1 MKSLSEIETV
11 SKRSCRASGYSWGV
25 AEEVGKNIRLLEI
38 FCLPGIKNLNFFLKK
53 RHELKLKEISIINE
67 FNEANNS
74 VYCPIMSGISFLDQI
89 KNLENLVEINFQNM
103 SFPLLFLP
111 FVSRASEVIGKRILL
126 KIDEIEFL
134 MNFNINIYSN
144 YDKNKGIELSKNIY
158 LKILDN
164 RDSFS
169 EIEWKELYKLSEET
183 FVEENEDLKL
193 SSAGAGLT
201 DND

>member
-38 FCLPGIKNLNFFLKK
+38 FYLPGIKNLNSFLKK
-53 RHELKLKEISIINE
+53 RHELKLKEISMINR

-74 VYCPIMSGISFLDQI
+74 VYCPIMSGVSFIDQI
-89 KNLENLVEINFQNM
+89 KTLENLVEVNFQNM

-111 FVSRASEVIGKRILL
+111 FVSRASEVIGKRIFL

-134 MNFNINIYSN
+134 MNFNNNIYSN
-144 YDKNKGIELSKNIY
+144 YDKKKVIELSKNIY

-169 EIEWKELYKLSEET
+169 EIEWKELYKLSEKT